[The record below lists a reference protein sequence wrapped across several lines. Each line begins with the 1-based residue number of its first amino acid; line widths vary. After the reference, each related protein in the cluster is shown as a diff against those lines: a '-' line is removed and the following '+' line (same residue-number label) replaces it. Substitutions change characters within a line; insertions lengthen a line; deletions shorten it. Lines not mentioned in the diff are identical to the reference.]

1 MVFIES
7 PKDECNRQ
15 QETTKK
21 IHTKQ
26 HLPNQRS
33 TSGSYTNIT
42 QIDPIPD
49 DKFTPQKIKRIK
61 QPHQHHQCTSSSCS
75 NITQINPMTKHILT
89 P

>member
-1 MVFIES
+1 MLTNTTTTITTIDTITINGFYRKPEG
-7 PKDECNRQ
+7 RMQ
-15 QETTKK
+15 QTARNDKK

-49 DKFTPQKIKRIK
+49 DKFPPPQNKTHK
-61 QPHQHHQCTSSSCS
+61 T
-75 NITQINPMTKHILT
+75 TT
-89 P
+89 